1 MDQLLHLPQMITRLV
16 DGRICAYDLAA
27 GGRGVLS
34 PVLVCRPSA
43 DEDVVDH
50 AVAAGLTHVYYTTLD
65 GVVCTTADGAEVWRS
80 GFEPRSGRRSGHRP
94 SCVLSSDGLVVWVY
108 RPDAMAG
115 RDRADQWVALD
126 AGTGS
131 VVAQA
136 DLRTVGHGGQQLL
149 HPAGEEVLLDV
160 GEGQDGSVMYRASL
174 AGAGM
179 ELIGYPWDD
188 RCLIALSPDG
198 HHFMTVHHEQADVA
212 VHAYPDG
219 EVRFAL
225 SVDAFGHDP
234 DEVYVEWSGGY
245 LSPDTLIV
253 TLGGETEDEE
263 EWFRH
268 YRVDARSG
276 QVRTGFDART
286 DNPYDMR
293 PLGDGSWLTTDASGH
308 PIRWTDS

>member
-1 MDQLLHLPQMITRLV
+1 MDHPLRSPQMITRLV

-34 PVLVCRPSA
+34 PVLVCPPCA
-43 DEDVVDH
+43 DGDVVDH
-50 AVAAGLTHVYYTTLD
+50 AVAAGLARVYCTTLD
-65 GVVCTTADGAEVWRS
+65 AVVCTTAEGDEVWRS
-80 GFEPRSGRRSGHRP
+80 HFEPRSAQRHGHRP
-94 SCVLSSDGLVVWVY
+94 SCVLSSNGLVLWVY

-115 RDRADQWVALD
+115 RNRPDQWVALD
-126 AGTGS
+126 AETGA

-136 DLRTVGHGGQQLL
+136 DLQTVGHGGRQLL
-149 HPAGEEVLLDV
+149 HPAGDEVLLDV

-174 AGAGM
+174 AGAEM
-179 ELIGYPWDD
+179 NLVGYPWAD

-198 HHFMTVHHEQADVA
+198 HHFMTVDHEQTDVA
-212 VHAYPDG
+212 VHAHPGG

-234 DEVYVEWSGGY
+234 DEVHVEWSGGY
-245 LSPDTLIV
+245 LSPDTVVV

-268 YRVDARSG
+268 YLVDARSG
-276 QVRTGFDART
+276 QVRSEFDART
-286 DNPYDMR
+286 DNPYDLL
-293 PLGDGSWLTTDASGH
+293 PLGDGSWLTTDVSGH
-308 PIRWTDS
+308 PVRWTCS